1 MPPITKYAKSGDVNI
16 AYQVTGEGLFD
27 VVLVPGWVSHVEN
40 AWEEPGFAK
49 FLHRIKSFC
58 RLILL
63 DRRGT
68 GLSDPVATLPTL
80 EERMDD
86 VRAVMDAAGSDRAAL
101 IGGSEGG
108 PMCMLFAATYPQ
120 KTSALVLYG
129 TFAKGTYAPDYPWGP
144 KPSQV
149 KSFLDLIEGG
159 WGTGITA
166 KIFSPSVAQDKSH
179 VQSWGRFERLAVSPG
194 AARTLVQMVIESDAR
209 HVLPTI
215 RVPTLVLN
223 RSDDQIAPVDG
234 ARYIAEHIPGAKYV
248 EFPGVDHFPWV
259 GDMNSILGEVEEFLT
274 GVRRVPEIDRVLA
287 TVLFTDIVG
296 STEQAAK
303 LGDRKWKH
311 LLENHHRI
319 IRKELTRF
327 RGQEIDTAGDGFFAT
342 FDGPARAIR
351 CACASRDALKDFD
364 ITIRAGLHTGECE
377 IMGDKV
383 SGIAVHIGAR
393 VMGQARPKQV
403 LVSNTVKDLV
413 TGSGLCFADHGV
425 HTLKGVPGKW
435 QLYAVEH
442 CV

>member
-1 MPPITKYAKSGDVNI
+1 
-16 AYQVTGEGLFD
+16 
-27 VVLVPGWVSHVEN
+27 
-40 AWEEPGFAK
+40 
-49 FLHRIKSFC
+49 
-58 RLILL
+58 
-63 DRRGT
+63 
-68 GLSDPVATLPTL
+68 
-80 EERMDD
+80 
-86 VRAVMDAAGSDRAAL
+86 
-101 IGGSEGG
+101 
-108 PMCMLFAATYPQ
+108 
-120 KTSALVLYG
+120 
-129 TFAKGTYAPDYPWGP
+129 
-144 KPSQV
+144 
-149 KSFLDLIEGG
+149 
-159 WGTGITA
+159 
-166 KIFSPSVAQDKSH
+166 
-179 VQSWGRFERLAVSPG
+179 
-194 AARTLVQMVIESDAR
+194 
-209 HVLPTI
+209 
-215 RVPTLVLN
+215 
-223 RSDDQIAPVDG
+223 
-234 ARYIAEHIPGAKYV
+234 
-248 EFPGVDHFPWV
+248 
-259 GDMNSILGEVEEFLT
+259 MNSILGEVEEFLT